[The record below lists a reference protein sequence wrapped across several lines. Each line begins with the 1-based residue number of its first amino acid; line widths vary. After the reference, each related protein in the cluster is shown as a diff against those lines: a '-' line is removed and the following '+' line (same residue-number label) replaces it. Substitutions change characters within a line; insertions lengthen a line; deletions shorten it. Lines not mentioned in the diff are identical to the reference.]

1 VLNPIGFQPDL
12 RILRSFTVLRRFRA
26 SRSTAPAAQDDKITK
41 STDPA
46 ETSHEILRTKTA
58 SFARRSTTAENGE
71 NLLRFSATKPAV
83 SPRKELLYFRN
94 LCSVMPGFSARIY
107 CFHY

>member
-1 VLNPIGFQPDL
+1 M
-12 RILRSFTVLRRFRA
+12 SFNE
-26 SRSTAPAAQDDKITK
+26 
-41 STDPA
+41 PA

-58 SFARRSTTAENGE
+58 SIIRRSTAAENGE
-71 NLLRFSATKPAV
+71 NLLRFSAMKPAV

-94 LCSVMPGFSARIY
+94 LCSAMPSFSARIY